1 MNPLRF
7 RGSSVHTIY
16 NCQRDIFFPFRAEK
30 NCGNEKDSRARGK
43 RISFTPPYIQG
54 AESSLN
60 KGWVWGPYAPKMSKP
75 GTIHTIHYTLNI
87 LSLYDMNK
95 VHMTS
100 ISASVASS
108 SRKLTPHQL
117 PTSSILDTKL
127 RMDFLSV
134 EN

>member
-1 MNPLRF
+1 MRKTQEQ
-7 RGSSVHTIY
+7 G
-16 NCQRDIFFPFRAEK
+16 E
-30 NCGNEKDSRARGK
+30 

-60 KGWVWGPYAPKMSKP
+60 KGWVGGPYAPKMSRP
-75 GTIHTIHYTLNI
+75 GTIHTIHTIHYTLNI

-100 ISASVASS
+100 LSASVASS
-108 SRKLTPHQL
+108 SRKLTPHLL